1 MKQLERRH
9 RAVARLLAVAA
20 VAAVMSVASAPAY
33 AVGAIAVNDE
43 AGLTASETGY
53 GVGHGAT
60 RAEAERDAMR
70 QCKDENDS
78 CKVAVWYKVCGAY
91 AGNTKNYG
99 IGFGDTEAI
108 AKHKALSQCGD
119 SSCRIVISDCDSDE

>member
-1 MKQLERRH
+1 MKLLEHRR

-20 VAAVMSVASAPAY
+20 VAAVMSVGSVPAL

-43 AGLTASETGY
+43 AGLSASETGY

-60 RAEAERDAMR
+60 RAEAERDAMH

-78 CKVAVWYKVCGAY
+78 CKIAVWYKVCGAY
-91 AGNTKNYG
+91 AGNAKYFG
-99 IGFGDTEAI
+99 IGFGDTENI
-108 AKHKALSQCGD
+108 AKHQALSQCGD
-119 SSCRIVISDCDSDE
+119 SSCRIVVSDCDSDE